1 MPLSAAPALDKRPDS
16 QARVAAAEK
25 QGLKTLPDQ
34 RRDALPEANANS
46 REAILAA
53 ALKAFARGGFDGAS
67 LPKIAKMANV
77 APPLIHYYFR
87 SKDTLWRE
95 TVDFSLGE
103 LRRES
108 AAICSATRA
117 LAPLDRLRALLQSI
131 TFFAARWPDH
141 FGMIMAEARADSDRF
156 AWVQEHYTG
165 VIFADVV
172 AILQDAKDKGM
183 IKDVAIEQL
192 ATMLIGGIFVSF
204 TFNQVDAGEAD
215 MTQLA
220 EQYTELM
227 FTLLRDGIVQDH
239 RPS

>member
-1 MPLSAAPALDKRPDS
+1 MKKLSEKSRAP
-16 QARVAAAEK
+16 
-25 QGLKTLPDQ
+25 
-34 RRDALPEANANS
+34 LPEANANS

-77 APPLIHYYFR
+77 APPLIHYYFG

-95 TVDFSLGE
+95 AVDFSLGE

-131 TFFAARWPDH
+131 TLFAARWPDQ

-156 AWVQEHYTG
+156 TWVQEHYTG

-172 AILQDAKDKGM
+172 AILQDAKDRGM
-183 IKDVAIEQL
+183 IKDIAIEQL
-192 ATMLIGGIFVSF
+192 ASMLIGGIFVSF
-204 TFNQVDAGEAD
+204 TFNRVVTGQHD
-215 MTQLA
+215 MSKLA

-227 FTLLRDGIVQDH
+227 FTLLLEGIVQD
-239 RPS
+239 RREG